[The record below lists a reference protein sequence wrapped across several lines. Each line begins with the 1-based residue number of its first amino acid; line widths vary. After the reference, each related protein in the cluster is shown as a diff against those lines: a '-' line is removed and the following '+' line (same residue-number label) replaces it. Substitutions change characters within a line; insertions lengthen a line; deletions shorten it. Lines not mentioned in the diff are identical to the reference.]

1 MAVSVQG
8 KRVLFNSLQFLIFFP
23 VVTTLYFLLPHRW
36 RWLLLLTASCYFYMC
51 FIPIYLL
58 ILVVTITVDYVAGI
72 YLDRCDRIE
81 PLDAF
86 HTVSDYLGGYGRQ
99 QQQAI
104 LKKRILL
111 ASILCNVGM
120 LFFFKYF
127 NFANSNLAQ
136 LAATLDWNYPIK
148 HLAIILPIG
157 LSFHTFQSMSYTIEV
172 YRGKFNAE
180 RNFGL
185 FALYVMFYPQL
196 VAGPIERPQNLLPQF
211 HQPKQFDYALLKSG
225 LKLMAWG
232 FFKKLVIADRVADYV
247 NSVYNAP
254 LGQHGLTLITAT
266 VLFAVQIYC
275 DFSGY
280 SDIAIGAAR
289 VMGFKL
295 MTNFN
300 VPYIALSIKEFWS
313 RWHISLSTWFK
324 DYLYF
329 PLGGN
334 RVSTTRHYLN
344 LFIVFLVSGIWH
356 GANWTFII
364 WGALH
369 GIYQILTV
377 LTERAGEQLR
387 HLLGIARLPVVDRGV
402 RMAITFTLVCFA
414 WIFFRAA
421 TLGDAWQIIRTI
433 VVNTRF
439 TRDDLLAA
447 LLPFSG
453 DNTAVSHALC
463 TLMLLGVFI
472 VAELWGRPWYA
483 RLRLAPSTYY
493 VRQLA
498 WASFVVLILTM
509 GRFAQNSFIYFQF

>member
-1 MAVSVQG
+1 M
-8 KRVLFNSLQFLIFFP
+8 LFNSLQFLIYFP
-23 VVTTLYFLLPHRW
+23 MVTTLYFLLPHRW
-36 RWLLLLTASCYFYMC
+36 RWLLLLAASCYFYMC

-58 ILVVTITVDYVAGI
+58 ILVVTITVDYLAGI
-72 YLDRCDRIE
+72 GLDSCDRWQPVRPIHPVTDYLDGFAIKFIRI
-81 PLDAF
+81 
-86 HTVSDYLGGYGRQ
+86 TM
-99 QQQAI
+99 
-104 LKKRILL
+104 KKRVLL

-127 NFANSNLAQ
+127 NFANSNIAQ
-136 LAATLDWNYPIK
+136 LATWLDWNYPIK

-172 YRGKFNAE
+172 YRNKFRAE
-180 RNFGL
+180 RHFGL

-211 HQPKQFDYALLKSG
+211 HQPKTFDYALMKSG
-225 LKLMAWG
+225 LKLMTWG
-232 FFKKLVIADRVADYV
+232 FFKKLVIADRMADYV

-254 LGQHGLTLITAT
+254 SGQHGLTLLVAT
-266 VLFAVQIYC
+266 LLFAVQIYC

-300 VPYIALSIKEFWS
+300 IPYIAMSIKEFWG

-334 RVSTTRHYLN
+334 RVSPARHYLN

-356 GANWTFII
+356 GANWTFVI

-369 GIYQILTV
+369 GVYQILTV
-377 LTERAGEQLR
+377 ATERASEHFRQA
-387 HLLGIARLPVVDRGV
+387 LGISRFPTLERGL
-402 RMAITFTLVCFA
+402 RIAITFALVCFA

-421 TLGDAWQIIRTI
+421 TIGDAWQIIRTI
-433 VVNTRF
+433 ATATHF
-439 TRDDLLAA
+439 TQTDLTAA
-447 LLPFSG
+447 VLPFSG

-463 TLMLLGVFI
+463 TLALLGAFML
-472 VAELWGRPWYA
+472 AELWGRPWYA
-483 RLRLAPSTYY
+483 KLRQAPTTVV
-493 VRQLA
+493 VRQFA
-498 WASFVVLILTM
+498 WASCVVVILTL
-509 GRFAQNSFIYFQF
+509 GRFAANSFIYFQF